1 MTGVRRATLQ
11 AAIAAG
17 VVTLGGATLWRRLRA
32 ASHAQGGEAKA
43 PASDATESEKDAEI
57 ARLRLALSHEEEK
70 HAAERRGRTK
80 AERNLRQH
88 QKQQVQ
94 EQQRQQRPPAPPSGG
109 GGGGGATASGTAAA
123 ARAPESLLLTAI
135 GVACT
140 PFPKRCGTPRQG
152 SVAPHARGVIELHSH
167 VPREVRQI
175 NLAAVFPRV
184 LR

>member
-17 VVTLGGATLWRRLRA
+17 VVTLGGATLWRRLHA
-32 ASHAQGGEAKA
+32 TSHAQGGEAKA